1 MIRAIIT
8 PHQTDVIIHLPE
20 SFVGKEVE
28 FIAFTKD
35 EATSKSVYNSE
46 ASIHFASEKS
56 LAKDWLTDEENEA
69 WKNL

>member
-1 MIRAIIT
+1 MLQTIIT
-8 PHQTDVIIHLPE
+8 PQQTDIIIHLPE
-20 SFVGKEVE
+20 SYVGKEVE

-35 EATSKSVYNSE
+35 EATSKSNKNSE
-46 ASIHFASEKS
+46 NLIHFASEKS